1 MRKILSKRRFAR
13 LSDLTVRLS
22 ALIAARFFGR
32 LGGSVAAQLVRL
44 SSAPLRCGT
53 VQRHLSSTP
62 LRYGSSRR
70 HTGRLGAG
78 IDHIADGHIFGAA
91 HSAHRRGG
99 AAFAL
104 REPLFALRILG
115 LRPPKIR
122 NKKDCKILA
131 NLASAFTL
139 RSETALK
146 VALFLR

>member
-13 LSDLTVRLS
+13 LSDSTVRLS
-22 ALIAARFFGR
+22 AFIAARFFGR
-32 LGGSVAAQLVRL
+32 LGGSVAAQLVR
-44 SSAPLRCGT
+44 
-53 VQRHLSSTP
+53 LSSTP

-91 HSAHRRGG
+91 YSSHRRGI

-122 NKKDCKILA
+122 DKKDCKILA
-131 NLASAFTL
+131 NLAFAFTL